1 MPALW
6 GGGHHRRG
14 RARQTSRSRVVPLI
28 QDSVRVAGGVSV
40 ATIGAVRSAGAQV
53 AVVGS
58 AIYSAEDPASA
69 AAVRQE
75 VTA

>member
-1 MPALW
+1 M
-6 GGGHHRRG
+6 
-14 RARQTSRSRVVPLI
+14 I